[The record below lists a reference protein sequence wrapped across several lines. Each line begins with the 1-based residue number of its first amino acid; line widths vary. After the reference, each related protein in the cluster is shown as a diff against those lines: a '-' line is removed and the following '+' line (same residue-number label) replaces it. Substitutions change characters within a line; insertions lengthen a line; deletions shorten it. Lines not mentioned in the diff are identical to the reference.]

1 MIDCSCCLS
10 AKNVTVSHDILIIPD
25 RLVSDPSAVNLKNST
40 REDREEINCN
50 DQKVKG
56 ESIKKV
62 AEQSALINKMID
74 KKGVNVSKDQH
85 ELLKNAMENHLLKLD
100 DNTPLSLL
108 RSQIKELASK
118 KNS

>member
-10 AKNVTVSHDILIIPD
+10 AKNVTVSNDILIIPD
-25 RLVSDPSAVNLKNST
+25 RLVSDSSAVNLKNST
-40 REDREEINCN
+40 KEDREEINCN

-108 RSQIKELASK
+108 WSQIKELASK

>member
-1 MIDCSCCLS
+1 MLIECAASYQKCFQHKQKLLFLSWMIHCSCCLS

-56 ESIKKV
+56 ESITKV
-62 AEQSALINKMID
+62 AEQSALINKMTD
-74 KKGVNVSKDQH
+74 KMYPKTNMS
-85 ELLKNAMENHLLKLD
+85 
-100 DNTPLSLL
+100 
-108 RSQIKELASK
+108 
-118 KNS
+118 